1 MQIRESAEDY
11 LESIYVFEQQHGYA
25 RSIDIAN
32 DRNVTKASVSVAM
45 KQLRENG
52 YINMGADNAITLT
65 PAGREIAERVYNRH
79 TLLTS
84 LLVSLGV
91 SQETAEKDACKIE
104 HDLSEETLEALRRHL
119 RSVKA

>member
-119 RSVKA
+119 RTVKA

>member
-65 PAGREIAERVYNRH
+65 PTGREIAERVYNRH

-91 SQETAEKDACKIE
+91 SQEAAEKDACKIE
-104 HDLSEETLEALRRHL
+104 HDLSEETLEALRKHQHKF
-119 RSVKA
+119 KA